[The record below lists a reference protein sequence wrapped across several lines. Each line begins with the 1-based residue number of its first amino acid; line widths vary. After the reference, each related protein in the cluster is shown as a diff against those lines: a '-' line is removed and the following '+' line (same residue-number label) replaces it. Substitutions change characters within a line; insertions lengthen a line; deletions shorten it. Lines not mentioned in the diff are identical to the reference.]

1 MDTVFTRTGRVIGKE
16 GLDLLSKKT
25 VAVFGLG
32 GVGSYA
38 AEALVRIGVGHLI
51 FIDKDETD
59 VTNMNRQLVADLSTL
74 GRKKADIMTERAHRI
89 RPDMDARGL
98 SIFYRPG
105 DGEWLASLKADFIID
120 AIDDVPAKVSLAE
133 ECTRR
138 HIPEISCMGTGNRLD
153 PGQLRV
159 EDISKTSVC
168 HLARKMRRLLKERG
182 IYHLP
187 VVYSRES
194 PVKPIGEGHTP
205 GSVSFVPPVAGFLMA
220 GFVVRALLKE
230 LSPAD

>member
-1 MDTVFTRTGRVIGKE
+1 MDTVFTRTERVIGEE
-16 GLDLLSKKT
+16 GIALLSKKT

-38 AEALVRIGVGHLI
+38 AEALVRVGVGHLI
-51 FIDKDETD
+51 FIDKDEAD

-74 GRKKADIMTERAHRI
+74 GKKKADIMTERAHRI

-98 SIFYRPG
+98 SRFYSPG
-105 DGEWLASLKADFIID
+105 DGEWLASLHADFIID

-133 ECTRR
+133 ECAKR

-153 PGQLRV
+153 PGQLCI
-159 EDISKTSVC
+159 EDVSKTSLC
-168 HLARKMRRLLKERG
+168 PLARKMRRLLKARG
-182 IYHLP
+182 IDHLP
-187 VVYSRES
+187 VVYSKES
-194 PVKPIGEGHTP
+194 PVKPSGEGHAP
-205 GSVSFVPPVAGFLMA
+205 GSLSFVPPVAGFLMA

-230 LSPAD
+230 LRPAD